1 MAKVILVIFKN
12 ATKAFILATTLAYVA
27 ASLTSYIN
35 PIYCSI
41 FTFLALGFPF
51 ILLVMLLASVL
62 AFFCFKK
69 YAWIFFLLLLVG
81 TKNIIA
87 TTGLHPFTKAF
98 TQQKTKGTIRLL
110 SWNVNDFINSQK
122 KFDTTNSPR
131 REILNYIK
139 VSKADILCLQ
149 DYRDFFGKN
158 KYYNNGMNDYFNNLE
173 FIRDSLDYPYYY
185 FSIDKDAGKYDIE
198 YCGTIIFSKYPIVD
212 TGRATY
218 DSKDF
223 PEHIAFAD
231 ILIGQQKMRFYNT
244 HLSSMQLTAERKNA
258 GLDYTYIQDDTAIL
272 LNKGK
277 LERIAVFD
285 SFHVKQAQI
294 VKQQLNKSVVPFVF
308 CADLNSVPSSY
319 VYHHISSGLQDA
331 FLQKGFGWGPTY
343 DGLSHTLRID
353 VTLLSPQLKVVQHY
367 CPKFK
372 ASDHFPLVTDIALP

>member
-1 MAKVILVIFKN
+1 MAKVIVAIFKN
-12 ATKAFILATTLAYVA
+12 VTKTFILATTVVYLA

-51 ILLVMLLASVL
+51 ILLTMLFACIL
-62 AFFCFKK
+62 AFVCFKK
-69 YAWIFFLLLLVG
+69 YAWIFIILLLFG
-81 TKNIIA
+81 IKNIIT
-87 TTGLHPFTKAF
+87 TTGFHPFAATFK
-98 TQQKTKGTIRLL
+98 QEKPKGTIRLL
-110 SWNVNDFINSQK
+110 SWNVNEFYPSYRK
-122 KFDTTNSPR
+122 YDTLNSPR
-131 REILNYIK
+131 QKILAFIKQANADVLCFQDFRSFPDNEIYRSNLLYIK
-139 VSKADILCLQ
+139 DSIGYQYCYSSVDRMAEHMPSKDDI
-149 DYRDFFGKN
+149 YG
-158 KYYNNGMNDYFNNLE
+158 
-173 FIRDSLDYPYYY
+173 S
-185 FSIDKDAGKYDIE
+185 
-198 YCGTIIFSKYPIVD
+198 IIFSKFPITD
-212 TGRATY
+212 TGRVAY
-218 DSKDF
+218 HSKDF
-223 PEHIAFAD
+223 PEHIAYAE
-231 ILIGQQKMRFYNT
+231 ILIGQKTIRFYNT

-277 LERIAVFD
+277 LERIAIFD
-285 SFHVKQAQI
+285 SFHVKQAQL
-294 VKQQLNKSVVPFVF
+294 VKRQLNKSPVPFVF

-372 ASDHFPLVTDIALP
+372 ASDHFPLITDIALP